1 MKPYNERVEYLL
13 NNNIPVL
20 VYNGQNDI
28 IVETPGTMRWVEKLH
43 YKNSDEFDRTP
54 FQPWKVNNKTA
65 GSFKK
70 AGLL

>member
-28 IVETPGTMRWVEKLH
+28 IV
-43 YKNSDEFDRTP
+43 
-54 FQPWKVNNKTA
+54 
-65 GSFKK
+65 
-70 AGLL
+70 